1 MEGKLHFIGIGGVGM
16 SAIAKIMLGM
26 GYDISGSDLQRGRF
40 TCLLEAMGATI
51 YYGHA
56 AENIPMD
63 TQAVVYSSAVKTDN
77 PEMIEAAARGIPIY
91 KRAET
96 LAFLMSNKC
105 SIGVAGSHG
114 KTTVSAMIAV
124 MMDNLNM
131 NPTFAIGGMI
141 PQFCGN
147 SQAGEGEYFVAEADE
162 SDGTF
167 LMLFPKIA
175 IITNIESDH
184 LEHYISLENIVKSFE
199 KYLEQLPENG
209 LAIICADCSNTLAL
223 SKRVDK
229 HYITYA
235 LHHDADYTV
244 TNICHNSY
252 GVSADVW
259 EKGQL
264 LGRLVLNVPGEHN
277 IANALAAVA
286 LGRYL
291 GKDFADCA
299 KSLADFCGTGR
310 RFELL
315 GRVNNLQIVD
325 DYAHHPTEI
334 MATIKAARDM
344 GVKRIVTVFQPHR
357 YSRTQCLYK
366 EFALALA
373 DADFVVINEI
383 YPAFEKPIPGIS
395 AQLIVDAARKNG
407 HNMVVY
413 AADQEQALQILNQQ
427 VRDDDFVLI
436 MGAGNIRSVG
446 ERFLEEKLRRSYS
459 E

>member
-1 MEGKLHFIGIGGVGM
+1 MEDKLHFIGIGGVGM

-26 GYDISGSDLQRGRF
+26 GYSISGSDLQHGRF
-40 TCLLEAMGATI
+40 TGILEAMGATI

-56 AENIPMD
+56 AANIPVD
-63 TQAVVYSSAVKTDN
+63 AQAVVYSSAVKVDN
-77 PEMIEAAARGIPIY
+77 PEMIEAASRGIPVY
-91 KRAET
+91 KRAEM

-124 MMDNLNM
+124 MLDNLNM
-131 NPTFAIGGMI
+131 SPTFAIGGMI

-147 SQAGEGEYFVAEADE
+147 SQAGEGDYFVAEADE

-167 LMLFPKIA
+167 LMLFPDIA
-175 IITNIESDH
+175 VITNIESDH
-184 LEHYISLENIVKSFE
+184 LEHYVSLENIVKSFE
-199 KYLEQLPENG
+199 QYLQQLPDDG
-209 LAIICADCSNTLAL
+209 LAIVCNDCPNAL
-223 SKRVDK
+223 SLSRRVEKR
-229 HYITYA
+229 YITYA
-235 LHHDADYTV
+235 LHNEADYTA
-244 TNICHNSY
+244 TNICYSNY
-252 GVSADVW
+252 GTSSDVW
-259 EKGQL
+259 EKGKL
-264 LGRLVLNVPGEHN
+264 LGRLELHVPGEHN

-291 GKDFADCA
+291 GLEFADCA
-299 KSLADFCGTGR
+299 RALADFCGTGR

-315 GRVNNLQIVD
+315 GQVDKLQVVD

-344 GVKRIVTVFQPHR
+344 GTKRIVAVFQPHR
-357 YSRTQCLYK
+357 YSRTKCLYQ

-373 DADFVVINEI
+373 DADVVVINEI
-383 YPAFEKPIPGIS
+383 YPAFEKPIPGVS

-413 AADQEQALQILNQQ
+413 AADKEQALQILEQQ